1 MALYK
6 ADVWLGGNSGR
17 QTVSVSA
24 STPRGAIEQICTIHH
39 VRDTAIWNLREAPR
53 ERASGADSDDAE
65 ATLWGG
71 AALVALLLVAWVVAS
86 FTPQVF
92 GLAGVSASWW
102 LLTRLQGK
110 RMDDLIRPSSRQAL
124 IASLLTFGLTIAAGT
139 SAALLGRQVQ
149 REHFSEV
156 HPTAQPAAP
165 EERPATPEQPSAN
178 PSAQEERHTGSE
190 QQARSGPSAPVP
202 PAPGDL

>member
-6 ADVWLGGNSGR
+6 ADVWLGSNSGR

-24 STPRGAIEQICTIHH
+24 SSPRGAIEQICTIYH

-53 ERASGADSDDAE
+53 ERASGGDSDDAE

-71 AALVALLLVAWVVAS
+71 AALVALLAVVWVVAS

-92 GLAGVSASWW
+92 GLVGGSATWW

-110 RMDDLIRPSSRQAL
+110 SMDDLIRPTSRRAL

-149 REHFSEV
+149 REHFTEV
-156 HPTAQPAAP
+156 QPTAQPAAP
-165 EERPATPEQPSAN
+165 EERPVVPDRP
-178 PSAQEERHTGSE
+178 
-190 QQARSGPSAPVP
+190 APVP

>member
-6 ADVWLGGNSGR
+6 ADVWLGSNSGR

-24 STPRGAIEQICTIHH
+24 SSPRGAIEQICTIHH
-39 VRDTAIWNLREAPR
+39 VRESAIWSLREAPR
-53 ERASGADSDDAE
+53 ERASGADGDDTE
-65 ATLWGG
+65 GTLWGG

-92 GLAGVSASWW
+92 GLAGGSASWW

-110 RMDDLIRPSSRQAL
+110 RMDDLIRPASRQAL

-139 SAALLGRQVQ
+139 SAALMGRQVQ
-149 REHFSEV
+149 REHFSDGQS
-156 HPTAQPAAP
+156 TAQPAAQ
-165 EERPATPEQPSAN
+165 EERPANPEHPVL
-178 PSAQEERHTGSE
+178 PGR
-190 QQARSGPSAPVP
+190 PAPVP

>member
-6 ADVWLGGNSGR
+6 ADVWLGSNSGR

-24 STPRGAIEQICTIHH
+24 SSPRGAIEQICTIYH
-39 VRDTAIWNLREAPR
+39 VRDTAIWNLQEAPR
-53 ERASGADSDDAE
+53 EQATGGDSDDTE

-71 AALVALLLVAWVVAS
+71 AALVGLLFVTWVVAS

-92 GLAGVSASWW
+92 GLVGGSASWW

-110 RMDDLIRPSSRQAL
+110 RMDDLIRPTSRQSL
-124 IASLLTFGLTIAAGT
+124 IASVLTFGLTIAAGT
-139 SAALLGRQVQ
+139 SSALVGRKVQ
-149 REHFSEV
+149 LEHFTEV
-156 HPTAQPAAP
+156 QPTAQPAAP
-165 EERPATPEQPSAN
+165 EARPANPELPVA
-178 PSAQEERHTGSE
+178 PDRP
-190 QQARSGPSAPVP
+190 ARVP